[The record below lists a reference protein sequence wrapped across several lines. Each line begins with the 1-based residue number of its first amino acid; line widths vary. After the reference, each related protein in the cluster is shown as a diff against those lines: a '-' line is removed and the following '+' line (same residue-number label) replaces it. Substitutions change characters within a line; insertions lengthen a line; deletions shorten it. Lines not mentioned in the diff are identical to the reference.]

1 MNKKFLIFIFLLNL
15 LLAVIATPI
24 TDFGDTSAY
33 IILAR
38 QFTGQQTG
46 IDLSHRS
53 PLFSILMAGL
63 MMLFAEKTVFSL
75 MVFIH
80 YLMIAATSWI
90 IYLMMKK
97 LTGKNSL
104 AIAAS
109 LLFNLSLA
117 TIYYANILITE
128 TLSVFLMVVST
139 WYLLKLYEKESLK
152 FAVFSGTGIGLLS
165 LARFSAVPLIVTFIA
180 MMIYIAVLKKS
191 DLKSTL
197 KLLAVFTVP
206 YLIII
211 NLWCFYNYSHHGY
224 YRFFHASG
232 MGVPRNITVS
242 SIKPSMIISDE
253 NKPVYDIFL
262 QARREY
268 LEGDTV
274 KTKGSFRSLDRL
286 NITADLYSGFL
297 IWRKALPVLKQ
308 HFGIAEHE
316 HESKLNT
323 QLKSF
328 FSEISAQN
336 KSYIMKF
343 RFYSLLSSFRASAS
357 PALPGSYGKINLN
370 ILPSMVIKFYK
381 ISIPL
386 ISLIVFFAFFV
397 FIFKALL
404 KLKWPGFYQT
414 VMFSIILSF
423 YGINFVFATAG
434 DADRFKYPADPFIFC
449 LFVITGWNLFTFFQ
463 KKLPA
468 IDFKKS

>member
-15 LLAVIATPI
+15 IFALIATPI

-53 PLFSILMAGL
+53 PLFSFLMAGL
-63 MMLFAEKTVFSL
+63 MMLFTEKTVFSV

-80 YLMIAATSWI
+80 YLMIATTSWI
-90 IYLMMKK
+90 ISVMMKK
-97 LTGKNSL
+97 FTGKNSL
-104 AIAAS
+104 AITAS
-109 LLFNLSLA
+109 LLFNFSLA

-152 FAVFSGTGIGLLS
+152 YAFFAGAGIGLLS
-165 LARFSAVPLIVTFIA
+165 VARFSAVPLIVTFGA
-180 MMIYIAVLKKS
+180 LLIYVFILKKTS
-191 DLKSTL
+191 ILKAIRVIASF
-197 KLLAVFTVP
+197 LLP
-206 YLIII
+206 YLLIM
-211 NLWCFYNYSHHGY
+211 NAWCFYNYSHYGY

-242 SIKPSMIISDE
+242 SIKPGMVISNE
-253 NKPVYDIFL
+253 NKPVYEIFL
-262 QARREY
+262 QARNEY
-268 LEGDTV
+268 IATDTV

-323 QLKSF
+323 HLKSF

-357 PALPGSYGKINLN
+357 PALPESYGKINLN

-463 KKLPA
+463 KKLPT